1 LFTTT
6 VGFFRRIFLIMCKK
20 ADEEGITIRDMV
32 RDISIHKQEAMHGVW
47 DGLRVGQDTQRV
59 PE

>member
-1 LFTTT
+1 
-6 VGFFRRIFLIMCKK
+6 MCKK